1 MSSLTPKEELPNL
14 TSLKKQMRQINEVES
29 LPIFIKLD
37 KLSNFGK
44 DNLLENNIPFLLA
57 DKIAFLPF
65 MATFLT
71 NEQYQT
77 HIINNKLTISVQLLL
92 IGILYQSSKDFF
104 VNDDLDTLKFS
115 NMTLTRAYR

>member
-1 MSSLTPKEELPNL
+1 M
-14 TSLKKQMRQINEVES
+14 
-29 LPIFIKLD
+29 
-37 KLSNFGK
+37 
-44 DNLLENNIPFLLA
+44 A